1 MRKTELAIIAVILTI
16 IAPTSQATTTTPQTG
31 VQAETSFE
39 HGGGCRKDSPPGL
52 CCHAGSKP
60 YHCH

>member
-1 MRKTELAIIAVILTI
+1 MKKLIALSICAVIFAFSPQV
-16 IAPTSQATTTTPQTG
+16 IASTSMPTNIKND
-31 VQAETSFE
+31 VVE
-39 HGGGCRKDSPPGL
+39 HGGGCRKDSPTGQ

>member
-1 MRKTELAIIAVILTI
+1 MRKIDFAIIAAILIFT
-16 IAPTSQATTTTPQTG
+16 APISSAMTLPAQSG
-31 VQAETSFE
+31 VLVETSVN

>member
-1 MRKTELAIIAVILTI
+1 MKKIHYLAVVMIALSAVPALGNPALLTGS
-16 IAPTSQATTTTPQTG
+16 AGDAQHS
-31 VQAETSFE
+31 
-39 HGGGCRKDSPPGL
+39 GGCRKDSPPGK

>member
-1 MRKTELAIIAVILTI
+1 MKTLNVTALLLALFATQPVSAGYSIDVSLA
-16 IAPTSQATTTTPQTG
+16 SQNSI
-31 VQAETSFE
+31 VQHS
-39 HGGGCRKDSPPGL
+39 GGCRKDSPRGQ